1 MDFPQASESATTVV
15 QRGFAGVMN
24 DSVKS
29 PSASHPF
36 PARGNLY
43 RAAIVGAASLKG
55 KEVADMLNER
65 NFPAADIRL
74 LDDEESMGQLEAM
87 GDQISFI
94 QRVRAEQFENVDFTF
109 FASEEQSTQANGKDA
124 RDAGSAI
131 IDLSASFEN
140 EPGACVRS
148 LWTERERG
156 QIPAPELQP
165 GPCVTAHPV
174 AVVLALLLL
183 RTKKAGV
190 VQRAVA
196 TIFEPA
202 SEHGQRGMDELH
214 QQTVNLLSFQPLP
227 KDVFDAQVAFN
238 MVASYGHKSQP
249 ALGSIQARIL
259 RHYRKIAGADSPQPS
274 LLLLQAPV
282 FHAHALAAWVEMDR
296 PVDVKTLSLALA
308 GDHVAIPGA
317 EEDPPSNVSAAG
329 QADIQL
335 SLKVDAAQPNGV
347 WLWAAADNL
356 RISALTAVECAESM
370 MATRPTGK
378 IQ

>member
-1 MDFPQASESATTVV
+1 
-15 QRGFAGVMN
+15 MN

-29 PSASHPF
+29 PSASHPLA
-36 PARGNLY
+36 ARGNLY

-55 KEVADMLNER
+55 KEVAEMLNER

-74 LDDEESMGQLEAM
+74 LDDDEAMGQLEAM
-87 GDQISFI
+87 GDEISFI
-94 QRVRAEQFENVDFTF
+94 QRVRADQFENVDFTF
-109 FASEEQSTQANGKDA
+109 FASDEASTRKNWKDA

-131 IDLSASFEN
+131 IDLSAALEN
-140 EPGACVRS
+140 EHGASVRS
-148 LWTERERG
+148 MWIERERG

-174 AVVLALLLL
+174 AVTLALLVL
-183 RTKKAGV
+183 RARKAGTIR
-190 VQRAVA
+190 RAVA
-196 TIFEPA
+196 TVFEPA

-227 KDVFDAQVAFN
+227 KEVFDAQVAFN
-238 MVASYGHKSQP
+238 MVARYGQKSQP
-249 ALGSIQARIL
+249 ALDSVEARIQ
-259 RHYRKIAGADSPQPS
+259 RHYQKIAGDNVPQPS
-274 LLLLQAPV
+274 LLVLQAPI
-282 FHAHALAAWVEMDR
+282 FHGHALAIFLEMGS
-296 PVDVKTLSLALA
+296 PVDLEALSQALT

-317 EEDPPSNVSAAG
+317 DEDPPSNVSAAG

-335 SLKVDAAQPNGV
+335 SLKMNAAQPNGV
-347 WLWAAADNL
+347 WLWATADNL

-370 MATRPTGK
+370 TATRPTGK